1 MNTSVN
7 EITMDLPGNNNSLYI
22 FRPSP
27 RLKLLYL
34 TYLFFVVWIFI
45 MPCLMFISI
54 LYPPTI
60 SLPFSI
66 AALLFVLLALAWIR
80 KYYGSIRYHFISGKI
95 VRYRGVLVKNE
106 ICIHCHQIHRISTR
120 RGTFQRL
127 LGFST
132 VDLLTTDP
140 RAPSG
145 SSILLSVN
153 GVVNPADLEKRIDSC
168 RTGSVM

>member
-1 MNTSVN
+1 
-7 EITMDLPGNNNSLYI
+7 
-22 FRPSP
+22 
-27 RLKLLYL
+27 
-34 TYLFFVVWIFI
+34 
-45 MPCLMFISI
+45 MFISI

-60 SLPFSI
+60 SLPFSV

-80 KYYGSIRYHFISGKI
+80 KYYGSIRYHFTAGKI
-95 VRYRGVLVKNE
+95 MRYSGVLVKNE

-145 SSILLSVN
+145 SSILLSSMAWKTRRTWRKELI
-153 GVVNPADLEKRIDSC
+153 PAEQAASC
-168 RTGSVM
+168 KVGEYR